1 MAKKKECTLEI
12 QWHGASAAK
21 KLVCRRVDGVLEGD
35 YRAYHANGMLKECGK
50 MKSGQ
55 REGVWLEYHDT
66 GEIKSTC
73 YYKDGI
79 PWGGRTTFLSSAI
92 PAGIETYADGEKDG
106 YSSLLSLI
114 PAMRKRKEKK

>member
-1 MAKKKECTLEI
+1 MAKKRECTLEI

-35 YRAYHANGMLKECGK
+35 YRSYHGNGMLKECGK
-50 MKSGQ
+50 MRGGQ

-79 PWGGRTTFLSSAI
+79 PCGGKTTFLSRAI
-92 PAGIETYADGEKDG
+92 PAGIDHYADGKKDE